1 MKTLNLI
8 AGLGGAIVLTALHE
22 TLKNVDEEMPRI
34 DLVGEEALQKTSD
47 FFGVKIA
54 NKDTLY
60 KATLAGDLMS
70 NAAYF
75 SLIAGNRK
83 DLWTRAASSGLLAGL
98 GAIALPKEMGLNDE
112 PVTKSFKTKALTVG
126 YYMAGAFATA
136 AILSF
141 IDKNRTASV

>member
-22 TLKNVDEEMPRI
+22 SLKNVDKNMPRI
-34 DLVGEEALQKTSD
+34 DLVGEEALQKTTEL
-47 FFGVKIA
+47 FGVKIS
-54 NKDTLY
+54 NPNTLY

-98 GAIALPKEMGLNDE
+98 GAIALPKEIGLNEE
-112 PVTKSFKTKALTVG
+112 PVNKSFKTKVLTIS

-136 AILSF
+136 AILSVL
-141 IDKNRTASV
+141 DKNKSTYV

>member
-34 DLVGEEALQKTSD
+34 DLVGEEALQKTSE
-47 FFGVKIA
+47 FFGVKIS
-54 NKDTLY
+54 NKNTLY

-83 DLWTRAASSGLLAGL
+83 DLWTRAASSGILAGL

-141 IDKNRTASV
+141 LDKNRNASM